1 MVHEHFGDFWTYG
14 TVTDLNKCMQ
24 WTDKLLIIVTGCNY
38 VVDKTKHVSS
48 VFRIPTFSL
57 GPIKFSHLIVK

>member
-1 MVHEHFGDFWTYG
+1 MVHEHFCDFWTYG
-14 TVTDLNKCMQ
+14 TVTDVNKCMQ
-24 WTDKLLIIVTGCNY
+24 WTDKQIIVTGCNC

-48 VFRIPTFSL
+48 VFRILTLSL